1 MIEGRDIGS
10 VVFPEAAIKLYLTAD
25 PEERARRRAEE
36 GIEGIARRD
45 RIDSTRT
52 ASPLMAAEGS
62 WAIDTT
68 SLPVTQI
75 VEMVL
80 ERLEHTEEGQ

>member
-1 MIEGRDIGS
+1 
-10 VVFPEAAIKLYLTAD
+10 
-25 PEERARRRAEE
+25 
-36 GIEGIARRD
+36 
-45 RIDSTRT
+45 
-52 ASPLMAAEGS
+52 MAAEGS